1 MADLRKLK
9 DKAADLA
16 ERGKLDKAASVYA
29 DVLEQDPDDVSTRQK
44 RADVL
49 RRAGRLQDAIAEYSI
64 VAERFGK
71 DGLLIKGIAICKTIL
86 ELDAQHVETQ
96 SALAGLYAARASSEA
111 KRAPRRATLF
121 MAAVKAPEP
130 ATPPPEPEPDSQ
142 DTVVSF
148 KLAGT
153 PLPPERPER
162 GFPSSVM
169 KFIPPPGPAVPPPVP
184 TTMARISLAAVQAVE
199 DGVVEDIEI
208 EDLTPDVVEEGFELV
223 PEAEPAASVAEAPAD
238 EGVALEVEEPG
249 ADEVATVPGPD
260 PFAVAPEVDEPPA
273 PTADEEADEA
283 AIAAAAAEAAQP
295 ELPQIPIF
303 SDLSR
308 EAFLELTAGMVLHR
322 YAKGDLVLR
331 EGDEGTSFY
340 VLASGHLSVTKRD
353 DKGNVVPLARL
364 GDGDFFGEMA
374 ILSGAPRAA
383 SLTADEASEVL
394 EFPAAVLL
402 DIAKRHPH
410 VATSLRRFYRQRLL
424 ANAMAVSPVFRPFGK
439 GDRKLIMERFLARD
453 VKPGDVVVREGE
465 RSDGLYVILEGAVE
479 VRKVRDGSEVVV
491 GQLREGDLFG
501 EMSCLRKSPA
511 SATVVVKRPG
521 TLLRLPRKDFDELVL
536 TYPQILEHVSE
547 LSDERLESL
556 DAILSGHAEWTDE
569 GLVLV

>member
-29 DVLEQDPDDVSTRQK
+29 DVLEEEPDDVSTRQK

-49 RRAGRLQDAIAEYSI
+49 RRAGRLEDAIAEYSI

-71 DGLLIKGIAICKTIL
+71 DGLLIKAIAICKTIL

-96 SALAGLYAARASSEA
+96 SALAGLYAARATTEA
-111 KRAPRRATLF
+111 TRPPRRATLF
-121 MAAVKAPEP
+121 MAAVRAPEP
-130 ATPPPEPEPDSQ
+130 APPAPDPEPDSQ

-148 KLAGT
+148 KLKGT
-153 PLPPERPER
+153 PPPPEEPER
-162 GFPSSVM
+162 GFPQPVM

-184 TTMARISLAAVQAVE
+184 TPLARISLAAVQAVE

-208 EDLTPDVVEEGFELV
+208 EDLAPDVVEEGFELV
-223 PEAEPAASVAEAPAD
+223 AEPQPAAATAASPD
-238 EGVALEVEEPG
+238 EGVIVEVEAPG
-249 ADEVATVPGPD
+249 ADGSAAAVREPD
-260 PFAVAPEVDEPPA
+260 PFMVSAQADEPLTPA
-273 PTADEEADEA
+273 SHDEA
-283 AIAAAAAEAAQP
+283 AEARAAAEAAQP
-295 ELPQIPIF
+295 DLPHIPIF

-322 YAKGDLVLR
+322 YGKGAVVLR
-331 EGDEGTSFY
+331 EGDEGTSFF
-340 VLASGHLSVTKRD
+340 VLASGRLSVTKRD
-353 DKGNVVPLARL
+353 DRGNVIPLARL

-383 SLTADEASEVL
+383 SLTAEEQSEVL
-394 EFPAAVLL
+394 EFPAQVLL
-402 DIAKRHPH
+402 DIARRHPH

-439 GDRKLIMERFLARD
+439 GDRKLIMERFLARE
-453 VKPGDVVVREGE
+453 VRPGDVVVREGE
-465 RSDGLYVILEGAVE
+465 RSDGLYVVLEGAVE
-479 VRKVRDGSEVVV
+479 VRKLRDGAEVVV

-511 SATVVVKRPG
+511 SATVVVKRAG

-536 TYPQILEHVSE
+536 TYPQILELVSE